1 MGRRHPN
8 NSRRLFHPSGLIRKE
23 NSMRNVRASLA
34 AIGVACAIASPV
46 AFAQFSNAFVFGDS
60 LSDAGQYGSRFTTNP
75 GLTFPMYVTQ
85 RYGISVSP
93 SFQGGNDYG
102 QGGARDNSPSPLTPP
117 NAPNLSLAAQL
128 TQFPGKGPLDQNTP
142 YQIQDGAN
150 PLVTLAPH

>member
-1 MGRRHPN
+1 MGRKHPN

-23 NSMRNVRASLA
+23 NPMRNVRASLA

-85 RYGISVSP
+85 RYGISVTP
-93 SFQGGNDYG
+93 SFTGGTDFA
-102 QGGARDNSPSPLTPP
+102 QGGARVNAPAGNLPP
-117 NAPNLSLAAQL
+117 GTPNLSVTQQVSTLLA
-128 TQFPGKGPLDQNTP
+128 K
-142 YQIQDGAN
+142 
-150 PLVTLAPH
+150 